1 MNRQIAQLLLLKD
14 TWVLMNKNTMVY
26 IHEATFKREGDVVIF
41 KWNNNSSL
49 IKSCR
54 VDEINNTDFL
64 DNVQLFSRNGI
75 LRYFHRLAEYAA
87 TIEGNDDPTIYFR
100 YLQYNKNNQERAT
113 ANSKQLLMAKSYNR
127 NILLLNDNANWRV
140 LDIEKGLFHLPL
152 HENSP
157 ASKAATAHYDWSE
170 PEGQSEYPMTN
181 EKCVSVHLPPGFVN
195 RMSEISTVEFFEP
208 ITDFFSKDSGLG
220 EL

>member
-14 TWVLMNKNTMVY
+14 TWILINKDTMVY
-26 IHEATFKREGDVVIF
+26 IHEATFKRKGDVVIF
-41 KWNNNSSL
+41 NWNNNTTL

-64 DNVQLFSRNGI
+64 DNVQLFSRRGI
-75 LRYFHRLAEYAA
+75 LRYFNRLAEYAA
-87 TIEGNDDPTIYFR
+87 TIEGDGDPVIYFR
-100 YLQYNKNNQERAT
+100 YLQYNNNDQERAT

-127 NILLLNDNANWRV
+127 DILILNDNANWRV
-140 LDIEKGLFHLPL
+140 LDIEKGLFRLPL

-157 ASKAATAHYDWSE
+157 ASKAATSDYDWSE
-170 PEGQSEYPMTN
+170 PEGQSEYRMIN
-181 EKCVSVHLPPGFVN
+181 EKCVSIRLPPGFVS
-195 RMSEISTVEFFEP
+195 RMGENSSVEFFEP